1 MRGRPSRRL
10 AALAGPVYAEL
21 LSGVIV
27 SVIGTFWVAGLG
39 GAVAAVT
46 LRLGPRLP
54 APAGEPARRRAGS
67 SARERRSAWTSP
79 PGWPSARP
87 NSPLALVEGF
97 GVAAVAGYGIGYRA
111 LLVVTMAFYAL
122 RQAAAIEAARLCGAG
137 RATAPGALHRAT
149 GRLAVLL
156 GAVAAVPSATLAV
169 PLAALFTDGPAAAGQ
184 SVGFVRMAA
193 LHLLPYALVVA
204 LGGVHQAAG
213 AGWPLVLSVLLG
225 PGAQLATSAALSGP
239 LGVTGMWAGPAVGAA
254 VQLGLLLLLARR
266 GPGGPR
272 RWRTRATGPEAGR
285 MIDSGRPAVP
295 QWKPWDRHSTGGRCR
310 PRTQTNAPCWK
321 AGWSSIG

>member
-137 RATAPGALHRAT
+137 RATAPPRWALHRATAPGALHRAT
-149 GRLAVLL
+149 GRLAALL
-156 GAVAAVPSATLAV
+156 GAVAAVLSPTLAV
-169 PLAALFTDGPAAAGQ
+169 PLTALFTDDPVAAVQ
-184 SVGFVRMAA
+184 SVGFLRMAA

-204 LGGVHQAAG
+204 LGGVRQAAG
-213 AGWPLVLSVLLG
+213 AGWPLVLSVPLG

-239 LGVTGMWAGPAVGAA
+239 LGVTGVWAGPAVGAA

-266 GPGGPR
+266 GPL
-272 RWRTRATGPEAGR
+272 
-285 MIDSGRPAVP
+285 RPAP
-295 QWKPWDRHSTGGRCR
+295 LADQGDRAPKPVG
-310 PRTQTNAPCWK
+310 
-321 AGWSSIG
+321 